1 MELQLDNITKRF
13 PGGIVAND
21 SVNLTLRGG
30 EVLALVGENGAGKS
44 TLMNILYGLYEAD
57 DGEITIDGR
66 VQQFKSPSD
75 AIAAGIGMVHQ
86 HFMLVPVFT
95 VAENVVLGVEP
106 VGRFGTLNMRKAREE
121 VRRISADYGL
131 DLDPDDIVGDLPVGL
146 QQRVEII
153 KVLFRDAQFL
163 IFDEP
168 TAVLTPQEVD
178 DFFGIIT
185 TLRDAGRAVVF
196 ITHKLKEALGTADR
210 ISVLRRGRIVGEA
223 LPAEVDQHSL
233 AEMMV
238 GRPVDLDIE
247 KADIEPGSTVLKISN
262 LTAVSP
268 SGQRLLDDVSFEVRA
283 SEIVGVAGVQGNG
296 QTELI
301 EAIVGLRHVDHG
313 TISIGGT
320 DMTNA
325 SPREVHRASVAHIPE
340 KRQAQG
346 LIMDFTLVENVVLDS
361 YYTPEFSTRGSLNWA
376 AARAQTEALM
386 EAYDVRAGDADVA
399 AKTLSGGNQQKLI
412 VAREIDRDVA
422 LTIAAQPTRGVDV
435 GSVEHIRHRLAEE
448 RDAGT
453 ALFLVSSE
461 LDEILALSDRILVM
475 FRGRIVA
482 ERRPEDTTTTELGL
496 LMAGIDSSVEGPA
509 ETGESSLEMAR

>member
-1 MELQLDNITKRF
+1 MELRLDQITKRF
-13 PGGIVAND
+13 PGGIIAND
-21 SVNLTLRGG
+21 SVDLTLRGG

-57 DGEITIDGR
+57 EGEITIDGVR
-66 VQQFKSPSD
+66 QQFQSPSD

-106 VGRFGTLNMRKAREE
+106 VGRFGRLDMAKARDE
-121 VRRISADYGL
+121 VRRLSAEYGL
-131 DLDPDDIVGDLPVGL
+131 DLDPDDLVGDLPVGL

-153 KVLFRDAQFL
+153 KVLFRDAEFL

-168 TAVLTPQEVD
+168 TAVLTPQEVT
-178 DFFGIIT
+178 DFFGIIN
-185 TLRDAGRAVVF
+185 TLREAGRAVVF
-196 ITHKLKEALGTADR
+196 ITHKLKEALGAADR

-223 LPAEVDQHSL
+223 LPSEVDQNLL

-238 GRPVDLDIE
+238 GRAVDLQIA
-247 KADIEPGSTVLKISN
+247 KSTHGPGETVLEVAN
-262 LTAVSP
+262 LTATAP
-268 SGQRLLDDVSFEVRA
+268 SGQKLLDDVSFEVHA
-283 SEIVGVAGVQGNG
+283 GEVVGVAGVQGNG

-301 EAIVGLRHVDHG
+301 EAIIGLRPVNQG
-313 TISIGGT
+313 VITIGGA
-320 DMTNA
+320 DLTNA
-325 SPREVHRASVAHIPE
+325 TPREVHKASVAHIPE

-346 LIMDFTLVENVVLDS
+346 LIMDFSLVENVVLDS
-361 YYTPEFSTRGSLNWA
+361 YYTPQFSRRGSMNWA
-376 AARAQTEALM
+376 AARAHTETLM
-386 EAYDVRAGDADVA
+386 EAYDVRAAGPDVA

-412 VAREIDRDVA
+412 VAREVDRDVA

-461 LDEILALSDRILVM
+461 LDEVLALSDRILVM

-482 ERRPEDTTTTELGL
+482 ERRPDETTSTELGL
-496 LMAGIDSSVEGPA
+496 LMAGIDPNEAANDQRASA
-509 ETGESSLEMAR
+509 LEVAT

>member
-1 MELQLDNITKRF
+1 MELRLENVTKRF

-21 SVNLTLRGG
+21 SVDLTLRGG
-30 EVLALVGENGAGKS
+30 EVVALVGENGAGKS
-44 TLMNILYGLYEAD
+44 TLMNILYGLYQAD
-57 DGEITIDGR
+57 EGQITIDG
-66 VQQFKSPSD
+66 VPQHFDSPSE

-106 VGRFGTLNMRKAREE
+106 VGRFGRFDIAKAREE
-121 VRRISADYGL
+121 VRRISSEYGL
-131 DLDPDDIVGDLPVGL
+131 ELDPDDIVGDLPVGL

-153 KVLFRDAQFL
+153 KVLFRHAKFL

-178 DFFGIIT
+178 DFFSIVT
-185 TLRDAGRAVVF
+185 TLREAGRAVVF
-196 ITHKLKEALGTADR
+196 ITHKLKEALGAADR

-223 LPAEVDQHSL
+223 LPAEVDQNSL

-238 GRPVDLDIE
+238 GRAVDLHID
-247 KADIEPGSTVLKISN
+247 KAAHDPGEPVLEVSN
-262 LTAVSP
+262 LSATSAD
-268 SGQRLLDDVSFEVRA
+268 GQQLLSDINFTVRA
-283 SEIVGVAGVQGNG
+283 GEIVGVAGVQGNG
-296 QTELI
+296 QTELV
-301 EAIVGLRHVDHG
+301 ESIVGMRPVQEGLITVAG
-313 TISIGGT
+313 K
-320 DMTNA
+320 DMTHA
-325 SPREVHRASVAHIPE
+325 SPREIHQASVAHIPE

-346 LIMDFTLVENVVLDS
+346 LIMDFSLIENTILDS
-361 YYTPEFSTRGSLNWA
+361 YYTPQFSSRGSLNWA
-376 AARAQTEALM
+376 AARAHTATLM
-386 EAYDVRAGDADVA
+386 DAYDVRAAGPDVA

-482 ERRPEDTTTTELGL
+482 ERRPDDTTTTELGL
-496 LMAGIDSSVEGPA
+496 LMAGIDPEDSTSQPEAP
-509 ETGESSLEMAR
+509 LEMAT